1 MKVYIS
7 KYKSNWISPYTIKE
21 KFFFWKKD
29 YDAYENEPPKW
40 LGALCQGV
48 FNLREKFGPRIEYV
62 KIDRYD
68 TWSMDHTLALIVLPM
83 LKQLRLEKHGIPGSF
98 IKAGDDSNNA
108 FDQAELEWNAVM
120 DEMIWAFEEHCK
132 DDGESQF
139 YSGEH
144 DRLTV
149 PVEWDDKGKPTL
161 FEWKK
166 GPNDTFKID
175 MKGLKAYQKRK
186 QKGFELFGKYYQNLW
201 D

>member
-1 MKVYIS
+1 MKILIT
-7 KYKSNWISPYTIKE
+7 KYPNHWISPYTVKE

-29 YDAYENEPPKW
+29 YDAHENEPPKW
-40 LGALCQGV
+40 LDLICQGV
-48 FNLREKFGPRIEYV
+48 YTVRQRLWPRIEYV

-68 TWSMDHTLALIVLPM
+68 TWNMDHTLALIILPM
-83 LKQLRLEKHGIPGSF
+83 LKQLRATKHGIPGSF
-98 IKAGDDSNNA
+98 IHDGKDGDKEFA
-108 FDQAELEWNAVM
+108 EAELRWNAVM

-144 DRLTV
+144 ERLTI
-149 PVEWDDKGKPTL
+149 PIEWDENGKATM

-175 MKGLKAYQKRK
+175 MKGLRAYQKRK

>member
-7 KYKSNWISPYTIKE
+7 EYKSNWISPYTVKE

-40 LGALCQGV
+40 LGAICNGV
-48 FNLREKFGPRIEYV
+48 HALRNKLGPRIEYV

-98 IKAGDDSNNA
+98 IKDGDDSNSA
-108 FDQAELEWNAVM
+108 FEKAELEWNAVM

-144 DRLTV
+144 DRLTI
-149 PVEWDDKGKPTL
+149 PVAWDENGKATL

-175 MKGLKAYQKRK
+175 MKGLKAYHKRK

>member
-7 KYKSNWISPYTIKE
+7 GYRNHWISPYTVKE

-29 YDAYENEPPKW
+29 YDAYENEPPEW
-40 LGALCQGV
+40 LGHLCKVV
-48 FNLREKFGPRIEYV
+48 FNIREKLSPRIEYV

-68 TWSMDHTLALIVLPM
+68 TWSMDHTLAPIILPM
-83 LKQLRLEKHGIPGSF
+83 LKQLRATKHGIPASF
-98 IKAGDDSNNA
+98 IKDGDDSNDA
-108 FDQAELEWNAVM
+108 LDKAELEWNAIM
-120 DEMIWAFEEHCK
+120 DEMIWAFEEQCK
-132 DDGESQF
+132 EDGESQF

-149 PVEWDDKGKPTL
+149 PIKWDDKGKAIL